1 MKEMSICFDREWFWG
16 LTFEQRLTE
25 ETAASLRG
33 SGEWVTWPLSG
44 RGQGSCSLMVC
55 FYWGTRDTRGVV
67 VSQTVKVSALMELI
81 F

>member
-16 LTFEQRLTE
+16 LTFGQRLTE
-25 ETAASLRG
+25 ETVASLKG
-33 SGEWVTWPLSG
+33 SDEWVTWPQSG
-44 RGQGSCSLMVC
+44 RGQGNCSLMVC
-55 FYWGTRDTRGVV
+55 FYWGILNTRGVV

>member
-44 RGQGSCSLMVC
+44 RGQGNCSLMVC